1 MAGLGF
7 GDDGLYGKIYNNK
20 KEERGPE
27 ILKAASIC
35 CSIYC
40 GFCFELTRRFASLD
54 FKLKF
59 VEVLSL
65 LEIHV
70 IMLRSCC

>member
-7 GDDGLYGKIYNNK
+7 GDDGLYGKIYINK

-40 GFCFELTRRFASLD
+40 GFCFELTQRFASLD

-70 IMLRSCC
+70 IMLRSCS